1 MSPFWTFCT
10 REPSAS
16 RMNETYSAWECSALC
31 DVHIILYTI
40 KTYSKRRD
48 YLFSFNLNLDLLT
61 LALEN
66 LYFNPL
72 DLEKVQ
78 GKSLGCIKSRGGT
91 SPAYCTPTLQGAT
104 AEGWKSRMRLAS
116 CGLPTPALGK
126 HSLHWIIEHK
136 YGQGFTSF
144 PSKYD
149 GVWFSAG
156 SASLTPVLS
165 VCIFPVILA
174 PVYSPAHYLLQ

>member
-1 MSPFWTFCT
+1 MLVNYHCIIHYLLPGETWKTSVKFFLLFSLATAIAGCLSNVTITSHMSPFWTFCT

-48 YLFSFNLNLDLLT
+48 YLFSFNLSLDLLT

-78 GKSLGCIKSRGGT
+78 GKSLGCIKSQGDT

-116 CGLPTPALGK
+116 CGLPTPALGNTAYT
-126 HSLHWIIEHK
+126 E
-136 YGQGFTSF
+136 
-144 PSKYD
+144 
-149 GVWFSAG
+149 
-156 SASLTPVLS
+156 
-165 VCIFPVILA
+165 
-174 PVYSPAHYLLQ
+174 